1 MANTQKSKTPENI
14 IKNNE
19 KFFKSLSKDE
29 RNYRQAK
36 YRTNSFIK
44 QHATIEDLK
53 KIQKLAADRLS
64 ELENN

>member
-1 MANTQKSKTPENI
+1 MANTQKPKTPENI

-53 KIQKLAADRLS
+53 KIKVLVADRIS
-64 ELENN
+64 KLESN